1 MMNPKAGYILALL
14 AISALSVTTAS
25 ASFTPLGLVDGLKVN
40 GNSADGVY
48 IVGQYI
54 DALGDPIAMRWDI
67 TGGAGLEDLGELA
80 TGSVWSEALAA
91 SGDGSV
97 VVGTSLIENLNKPNT
112 DLTEAFI
119 WEAGVMTGLGFLEV
133 SNGNDKSVATAISA
147 DGTVVTGRSNVSN
160 PGGGKGKKVSEAFVW
175 EAGVMTG
182 LGFLAEDGID
192 YHSEALAISGDGSVV
207 VGLASNTDPS
217 DPTNSVDEA
226 FFWDGGV
233 MTGLG
238 FLQIDTKNV
247 RSEATG
253 VSYDG
258 STVVGTSNVDH
269 PAVPDTSVQQAFI
282 WVDGVMTGLGFLA
295 DSPGPYDSVA
305 TAVSADGSV
314 VVGESKLATGIE
326 AFVWTAESDEMRSL
340 RDVLEEDL
348 SVDLTGWTIDNPPVI
363 SSDGNTMIALATN
376 PDGEVEA
383 FVTYLPEPAGG
394 IYAGIALLTWMGRRR
409 SARLKRAGT
418 S

>member
-1 MMNPKAGYILALL
+1 MMNSRAGCILALL

-25 ASFTPLGLVDGLKVN
+25 ASFTPLGVVDGLKVN
-40 GNSADGVY
+40 GSSADGVY
-48 IVGQYI
+48 VVGQYI
-54 DALGDPIAMRWDI
+54 DAFGDPIAMRWDV

-80 TGSVWSEALAA
+80 TGSVWSEALAT

-97 VVGTSLIENLNKPNT
+97 VVGSSLVENPNKPDT

-133 SNGNDKSVATAISA
+133 SSGNDKSVATAISA
-147 DGTVVTGRSNVSN
+147 DGTVVAGRSNVSN
-160 PGGGKGKKVSEAFVW
+160 PGGRGKKVSEAFIW

-192 YHSEALAISGDGSVV
+192 YHSEALAVSGDGSVV

-217 DPTNSVDEA
+217 DPAQNVDEA
-226 FFWDGGV
+226 FLWEGGA

-238 FLQIDTKNV
+238 FLQNDTKNV

-258 STVVGTSNVDH
+258 STVVGISNVDH
-269 PAVPDTSVQQAFI
+269 PDVPDTSVEQAFI
-282 WVDGVMTGLGFLA
+282 WIDGVMTGLGFLA
-295 DSPGPYDSVA
+295 ESPGPYQSIA

-348 SVDLTGWTIDNPPVI
+348 GVDLTGWTIDNPPVI

-376 PDGEVEA
+376 PDGDVEA

-409 SARLKRAGT
+409 SARLLRAGT